1 MGSRGALLLDNRQ
14 FSHIRAF
21 PAVTVDTTG
30 AGDAFNGALAASLA
44 AGNSLVQAAT
54 WASAFASLAVELEG
68 ASICLNLNRQT
79 HDSVPS
85 ELRKNN
91 MKTINGIVPVML
103 TPFAADERID
113 YPALAKL
120 IDWYLEKG
128 VDALFA
134 VCQSSEM
141 QFLSL
146 EERVELA
153 RFVVQRVNG
162 RIPVIASGHI
172 SDDIEA
178 QKAELLAMAQT
189 GIDALVLVTNHL
201 DPRNEGSDV
210 FYAVLNTLL
219 ETLPASLPLGL
230 YECPAPYR
238 RLLTDDEFTW
248 CANSGRFVVLKDVS
262 CDLPTVERRVRLAQ
276 GTPLNVIN
284 ANAAIAWPAILAGSQ
299 GFSGVFTNFHPEL
312 YSWLWREGKN
322 QRALADELAIFL
334 SLGAVSETLG
344 YPKNAKIY
352 HQRLGTFDSITCRVN
367 KDDVLN
373 KYWGLTVIL
382 DQIRAGTEQ
391 WRQRI
396 VG

>member
-1 MGSRGALLLDNRQ
+1 
-14 FSHIRAF
+14 
-21 PAVTVDTTG
+21 
-30 AGDAFNGALAASLA
+30 
-44 AGNSLVQAAT
+44 
-54 WASAFASLAVELEG
+54 
-68 ASICLNLNRQT
+68 
-79 HDSVPS
+79 
-85 ELRKNN
+85 

-103 TPFAADERID
+103 TPFTADEQID

-146 EERVELA
+146 QERVELA
-153 RFVVQRVNG
+153 RFVVQHVDG

-172 SDDIEA
+172 SDDIAA
-178 QKAELLAMAQT
+178 QKEELLAMAQT
-189 GIDALVLVTNHL
+189 NIDALVLVTNHL
-201 DPRNEGSDV
+201 DPRNEGSET
-210 FYAVLNTLL
+210 FFATLNALL
-219 ETLPASLPLGL
+219 DTLPKELPLGL

-238 RLLTDDEFTW
+238 RLLTDDEFSW

-262 CDLPTVERRVRLAQ
+262 CDLPTVEHRVKLAQ

-312 YSWLWREGKN
+312 YSWLWHNGKT

-334 SLGAVSETLG
+334 SLGAVTETLG

-352 HQRLGTFDSITCRVN
+352 HQRLGTFDDVTCRVN
-367 KDDVLN
+367 KDDVLT
-373 KYWGLTVIL
+373 KFWGLTVIL
-382 DQIRAGTEQ
+382 DQIRAGTELWQ
-391 WRQRI
+391 TRLAR
-396 VG
+396 

>member
-1 MGSRGALLLDNRQ
+1 
-14 FSHIRAF
+14 
-21 PAVTVDTTG
+21 
-30 AGDAFNGALAASLA
+30 
-44 AGNSLVQAAT
+44 
-54 WASAFASLAVELEG
+54 
-68 ASICLNLNRQT
+68 
-79 HDSVPS
+79 
-85 ELRKNN
+85 

-103 TPFAADERID
+103 TPFTADEQID

-146 EERVELA
+146 QERVELA
-153 RFVVQRVNG
+153 RFVVQHVDG

-178 QKAELLAMAQT
+178 QKEELLAMAQT
-189 GIDALVLVTNHL
+189 NIDALVLVTNHL
-201 DPRNEGSDV
+201 DPRNEGSET
-210 FYAVLNTLL
+210 FFATLNTLL
-219 ETLPASLPLGL
+219 DTLPKELPLGL

-238 RLLTDDEFTW
+238 RLLTDDEFSW

-262 CDLPTVERRVRLAQ
+262 CDLPTVERRVKLAQ

-312 YSWLWREGKN
+312 YSWLWHHGKTQRE
-322 QRALADELAIFL
+322 LAEELAIFL
-334 SLGAVSETLG
+334 SLGAVTETLG

-352 HQRLGTFDSITCRVN
+352 HQRLGTFDDVTCRVN
-367 KDDVLN
+367 KDDVLT
-373 KYWGLTVIL
+373 KFWGLTVIL
-382 DQIRAGTEQ
+382 DQIRAGTELWQ
-391 WRQRI
+391 TRLAR
-396 VG
+396 

>member
-1 MGSRGALLLDNRQ
+1 
-14 FSHIRAF
+14 
-21 PAVTVDTTG
+21 
-30 AGDAFNGALAASLA
+30 
-44 AGNSLVQAAT
+44 
-54 WASAFASLAVELEG
+54 
-68 ASICLNLNRQT
+68 
-79 HDSVPS
+79 
-85 ELRKNN
+85 

-103 TPFAADERID
+103 TPFTADEQID

-146 EERVELA
+146 QERVELA
-153 RFVVQRVNG
+153 RFVVQHVDG

-178 QKAELLAMAQT
+178 QKEELLAMAQT
-189 GIDALVLVTNHL
+189 NIDALVLVTNHL
-201 DPRNEGSDV
+201 DPRNEGSET
-210 FYAVLNTLL
+210 FFATLNTLL
-219 ETLPASLPLGL
+219 DTLPKELPLGL

-262 CDLPTVERRVRLAQ
+262 CDLPTVERRVKLAQ

-312 YSWLWREGKN
+312 YSWLWHNGKT

-334 SLGAVSETLG
+334 SLGAVTETLG

-352 HQRLGTFDSITCRVN
+352 HQRLGTFDDVTCRVN
-367 KDDVLN
+367 KDDVLA
-373 KYWGLTVIL
+373 KFWGLTVIL
-382 DQIRAGTEQ
+382 DQIRAGTELWQ
-391 WRQRI
+391 TRI
-396 VG
+396 AR

>member
-1 MGSRGALLLDNRQ
+1 
-14 FSHIRAF
+14 
-21 PAVTVDTTG
+21 
-30 AGDAFNGALAASLA
+30 
-44 AGNSLVQAAT
+44 
-54 WASAFASLAVELEG
+54 
-68 ASICLNLNRQT
+68 
-79 HDSVPS
+79 
-85 ELRKNN
+85 

-146 EERVELA
+146 DERVELA
-153 RFVVQRVNG
+153 NFVVQHVNG

-172 SDDIEA
+172 SDDIDA
-178 QKAELLAMAQT
+178 QKSELLAMAQT

-201 DPRNEGSDV
+201 DPRNEGSEV
-210 FYAVLNTLL
+210 FYATLNTLL
-219 ETLPASLPLGL
+219 DTLPASLPLGL

-238 RLLTDDEFTW
+238 RLLSDDEFTW

-322 QRALADELAIFL
+322 QRLVADELAIFL
-334 SLGAVSETLG
+334 SLGAVTETLG

-352 HQRLGTFDSITCRVN
+352 HQRLGTFDSISCRVN

-373 KYWGLTVIL
+373 KFWGLTVIL

-396 VG
+396 AG

>member
-1 MGSRGALLLDNRQ
+1 
-14 FSHIRAF
+14 
-21 PAVTVDTTG
+21 
-30 AGDAFNGALAASLA
+30 
-44 AGNSLVQAAT
+44 
-54 WASAFASLAVELEG
+54 
-68 ASICLNLNRQT
+68 
-79 HDSVPS
+79 
-85 ELRKNN
+85 

-103 TPFAADERID
+103 TPFTAGDRID

-153 RFVVQRVNG
+153 NFVVQHVNG

-172 SDDIEA
+172 SDDIDA
-178 QKAELLAMAQT
+178 QKSELLAMAQT

-201 DPRNEGSDV
+201 DPRNEGSEV
-210 FYAVLNTLL
+210 FYATLNTLL
-219 ETLPASLPLGL
+219 DTLPASLPLGL

-238 RLLTDDEFTW
+238 RLLSDDEFTW

-322 QRALADELAIFL
+322 QRLVADELAIFL
-334 SLGAVSETLG
+334 SLGAVTETLG

-352 HQRLGTFDSITCRVN
+352 HQRLGTFDSINCRVN

-373 KYWGLTVIL
+373 KFWGLTVIL

-396 VG
+396 AG

>member
-1 MGSRGALLLDNRQ
+1 
-14 FSHIRAF
+14 
-21 PAVTVDTTG
+21 
-30 AGDAFNGALAASLA
+30 
-44 AGNSLVQAAT
+44 
-54 WASAFASLAVELEG
+54 
-68 ASICLNLNRQT
+68 
-79 HDSVPS
+79 
-85 ELRKNN
+85 

-103 TPFAADERID
+103 TPFTVDEQID

-146 EERVELA
+146 QERVELA
-153 RFVVQRVNG
+153 RFVVQHVDG

-172 SDDIEA
+172 SDDIAA
-178 QKAELLAMAQT
+178 QKEELLAMAQT
-189 GIDALVLVTNHL
+189 NIDALVLVTNHL
-201 DPRNEGSDV
+201 DPRNEGSET
-210 FYAVLNTLL
+210 FFATLNTLL
-219 ETLPASLPLGL
+219 DALPKELPLGL

-238 RLLTDDEFTW
+238 RLLTDDEFSW

-262 CDLPTVERRVRLAQ
+262 CDLPTVERRVKLAQ

-312 YSWLWREGKN
+312 YSWLWHNGKT

-334 SLGAVSETLG
+334 SLGAVTETLG

-352 HQRLGTFDSITCRVN
+352 HQRLGTFDDVTCRVN
-367 KDDVLN
+367 KDDVLA
-373 KYWGLTVIL
+373 KFWGLTVIL
-382 DQIRAGTEQ
+382 DQIRAGTELWQ
-391 WRQRI
+391 TRLAR
-396 VG
+396 

>member
-1 MGSRGALLLDNRQ
+1 
-14 FSHIRAF
+14 
-21 PAVTVDTTG
+21 
-30 AGDAFNGALAASLA
+30 
-44 AGNSLVQAAT
+44 
-54 WASAFASLAVELEG
+54 
-68 ASICLNLNRQT
+68 
-79 HDSVPS
+79 
-85 ELRKNN
+85 

-103 TPFAADERID
+103 TPFTADEQID

-146 EERVELA
+146 QERVELA
-153 RFVVQRVNG
+153 RFVVQHVDG

-172 SDDIEA
+172 SDDIAA
-178 QKAELLAMAQT
+178 QKEELLAMAQT
-189 GIDALVLVTNHL
+189 NIDALVLVTNHL
-201 DPRNEGSDV
+201 DPRNEGSET
-210 FYAVLNTLL
+210 FFATLNTLL
-219 ETLPASLPLGL
+219 DALPKELPLGL

-238 RLLTDDEFTW
+238 RLLTDDEFSW
-248 CANSGRFVVLKDVS
+248 CANNGRFVVLKDVS
-262 CDLPTVERRVRLAQ
+262 CDLSTVERRVKLAQ

-312 YSWLWREGKN
+312 YSWLWHNGKT

-334 SLGAVSETLG
+334 SLGAVTETLG

-352 HQRLGTFDSITCRVN
+352 HQRLGTFDDVTCRVN
-367 KDDVLN
+367 KDDVLT
-373 KYWGLTVIL
+373 KFWGLTVIL
-382 DQIRAGTEQ
+382 DQIRAGTELWQ
-391 WRQRI
+391 TRLAR
-396 VG
+396 

>member
-1 MGSRGALLLDNRQ
+1 
-14 FSHIRAF
+14 
-21 PAVTVDTTG
+21 
-30 AGDAFNGALAASLA
+30 
-44 AGNSLVQAAT
+44 
-54 WASAFASLAVELEG
+54 
-68 ASICLNLNRQT
+68 
-79 HDSVPS
+79 
-85 ELRKNN
+85 

-103 TPFAADERID
+103 TPFTADEQID

-146 EERVELA
+146 QERVELA
-153 RFVVQRVNG
+153 RFVVQHVDG

-172 SDDIEA
+172 SDDIAA
-178 QKAELLAMAQT
+178 QKEELLAMAQT
-189 GIDALVLVTNHL
+189 NIDALVLVTNHL
-201 DPRNEGSDV
+201 DPRNEGSET
-210 FYAVLNTLL
+210 FFATLNTLL
-219 ETLPASLPLGL
+219 DALPKELPLGL

-238 RLLTDDEFTW
+238 RLLTDDEFSW

-262 CDLPTVERRVRLAQ
+262 CDLPTVERRVKLAQ

-312 YSWLWREGKN
+312 YSWLWHNGKT

-334 SLGAVSETLG
+334 SLGAVTETLG

-352 HQRLGTFDSITCRVN
+352 HQRLGTFDDVTCRVN
-367 KDDVLN
+367 KDDVLA
-373 KYWGLTVIL
+373 KFWGLTVIL
-382 DQIRAGTEQ
+382 DQIRAGTELWQ
-391 WRQRI
+391 TRLAR
-396 VG
+396 

>member
-1 MGSRGALLLDNRQ
+1 
-14 FSHIRAF
+14 
-21 PAVTVDTTG
+21 
-30 AGDAFNGALAASLA
+30 
-44 AGNSLVQAAT
+44 
-54 WASAFASLAVELEG
+54 
-68 ASICLNLNRQT
+68 
-79 HDSVPS
+79 
-85 ELRKNN
+85 

-103 TPFAADERID
+103 TPFTADEQID

-146 EERVELA
+146 QERVELA
-153 RFVVQRVNG
+153 RFVVQHVDG

-172 SDDIEA
+172 SDDIAA
-178 QKAELLAMAQT
+178 QKEELLAMAQT
-189 GIDALVLVTNHL
+189 NIDALVLVTNHL
-201 DPRNEGSDV
+201 DPRNEGSET
-210 FYAVLNTLL
+210 FFATLNTLL
-219 ETLPASLPLGL
+219 DTLPKELPLGL

-238 RLLTDDEFTW
+238 RLLTDDEFSW

-262 CDLPTVERRVRLAQ
+262 CDLPTVERRVKLAQ

-312 YSWLWREGKN
+312 YSWLWHNGKT

-334 SLGAVSETLG
+334 SLGAVTETLG

-352 HQRLGTFDSITCRVN
+352 HQRLGTFDDVTCRVN
-367 KDDVLN
+367 KDDVLT
-373 KYWGLTVIL
+373 KFWGLTVIL
-382 DQIRAGTEQ
+382 DQIRAGTELWQ
-391 WRQRI
+391 TRLAR
-396 VG
+396 

>member
-1 MGSRGALLLDNRQ
+1 
-14 FSHIRAF
+14 
-21 PAVTVDTTG
+21 
-30 AGDAFNGALAASLA
+30 
-44 AGNSLVQAAT
+44 
-54 WASAFASLAVELEG
+54 
-68 ASICLNLNRQT
+68 
-79 HDSVPS
+79 
-85 ELRKNN
+85 

-103 TPFAADERID
+103 TPFTAGDRID

-153 RFVVQRVNG
+153 NFVVQHVNG

-172 SDDIEA
+172 SDDIDA
-178 QKAELLAMAQT
+178 QKSELLAMAQT

-201 DPRNEGSDV
+201 DPRNEGSEV
-210 FYAVLNTLL
+210 FYATLNTLL
-219 ETLPASLPLGL
+219 DTLPASLPLGL

-238 RLLTDDEFTW
+238 RLLSDDEFTW

-322 QRALADELAIFL
+322 QRLVADELAIFL
-334 SLGAVSETLG
+334 SLGAVTETLG

-352 HQRLGTFDSITCRVN
+352 HQRLGTFDSISCRVN

-373 KYWGLTVIL
+373 KFWGLTVIL

-396 VG
+396 AG

>member
-1 MGSRGALLLDNRQ
+1 
-14 FSHIRAF
+14 
-21 PAVTVDTTG
+21 
-30 AGDAFNGALAASLA
+30 
-44 AGNSLVQAAT
+44 
-54 WASAFASLAVELEG
+54 
-68 ASICLNLNRQT
+68 
-79 HDSVPS
+79 
-85 ELRKNN
+85 

-103 TPFAADERID
+103 TPFTADEQID

-146 EERVELA
+146 QERVELA
-153 RFVVQRVNG
+153 RFVVQHVDG

-178 QKAELLAMAQT
+178 QKEELLAMAQT
-189 GIDALVLVTNHL
+189 NIDALVLVTNHL
-201 DPRNEGSDV
+201 DPRNEGSET
-210 FYAVLNTLL
+210 FFATLNTLL
-219 ETLPASLPLGL
+219 DTLPKEVPLGL

-238 RLLTDDEFTW
+238 RLLTDDEFSW

-262 CDLPTVERRVRLAQ
+262 CDLPTVERRVKLAQ

-312 YSWLWREGKN
+312 YSWLWHHGKTQRE
-322 QRALADELAIFL
+322 LADELAIFL
-334 SLGAVSETLG
+334 SLGAVTETLG

-352 HQRLGTFDSITCRVN
+352 HQRLGTFDDVTCRVN
-367 KDDVLN
+367 KDDVLT
-373 KYWGLTVIL
+373 KFWGLTVIL
-382 DQIRAGTEQ
+382 DQIRAGTELWQ
-391 WRQRI
+391 TRLAR
-396 VG
+396 

>member
-1 MGSRGALLLDNRQ
+1 
-14 FSHIRAF
+14 
-21 PAVTVDTTG
+21 
-30 AGDAFNGALAASLA
+30 
-44 AGNSLVQAAT
+44 
-54 WASAFASLAVELEG
+54 
-68 ASICLNLNRQT
+68 
-79 HDSVPS
+79 
-85 ELRKNN
+85 

-103 TPFAADERID
+103 TPFTADEQID

-146 EERVELA
+146 QERVELA
-153 RFVVQRVNG
+153 RFVVQHVDG

-172 SDDIEA
+172 SDDIAA
-178 QKAELLAMAQT
+178 QKEELLAMAQT
-189 GIDALVLVTNHL
+189 NIDALVLVTNHL
-201 DPRNEGSDV
+201 DPRNEGSETL
-210 FYAVLNTLL
+210 FATLNTLL
-219 ETLPASLPLGL
+219 DALPKELPLGL

-238 RLLTDDEFTW
+238 RLLTDDEFSW

-262 CDLPTVERRVRLAQ
+262 CDLPTVERRVKLAQ

-312 YSWLWREGKN
+312 YSWLWHNGKT

-334 SLGAVSETLG
+334 SLGAVTETLG

-352 HQRLGTFDSITCRVN
+352 HQRLGTFDDVTCRVN
-367 KDDVLN
+367 KDDVLT
-373 KYWGLTVIL
+373 KFWGLTVIL
-382 DQIRAGTEQ
+382 DQIRAGTELWQ
-391 WRQRI
+391 TRLAR
-396 VG
+396 

>member
-1 MGSRGALLLDNRQ
+1 MR
-14 FSHIRAF
+14 
-21 PAVTVDTTG
+21 
-30 AGDAFNGALAASLA
+30 
-44 AGNSLVQAAT
+44 
-54 WASAFASLAVELEG
+54 
-68 ASICLNLNRQT
+68 
-79 HDSVPS
+79 
-85 ELRKNN
+85 
-91 MKTINGIVPVML
+91 TINGIVPVML
-103 TPFAADERID
+103 TPFTADEQID

-146 EERVELA
+146 QERVELA
-153 RFVVQRVNG
+153 RFVVQHVDG

-172 SDDIEA
+172 SDDIAA
-178 QKAELLAMAQT
+178 QKEELLAMAQT
-189 GIDALVLVTNHL
+189 NIDALVLVTNHL
-201 DPRNEGSDV
+201 DPRNEGSET
-210 FYAVLNTLL
+210 FFATLNTLL
-219 ETLPASLPLGL
+219 DALPKELPLGL

-238 RLLTDDEFTW
+238 RLLTDDEFSW

-262 CDLPTVERRVRLAQ
+262 CDLPTVERRVKLAQ

-312 YSWLWREGKN
+312 YSWLWHNGKT

-334 SLGAVSETLG
+334 SLGAVTETLG

-352 HQRLGTFDSITCRVN
+352 HQRLGTFDDVTCRVN
-367 KDDVLN
+367 KDDVLA
-373 KYWGLTVIL
+373 KFWGLTVIL
-382 DQIRAGTEQ
+382 DQIRAGTELWQ
-391 WRQRI
+391 TRLAR
-396 VG
+396 